1 MAGYFK
7 TLDGHKYDGMN
18 KAAEAMENGVFA
30 EIAAAGVKKITAAG
44 DAEFRVQEKTT
55 LWGRKAIVI
64 LCVVPGTKEQYFV
77 ENEWEDNYMPTYNNA
92 EYECKVGQYVRMRR
106 PVINDEMIMTV
117 ADAVYNALNVG
128 DTVKPAVGGSVA
140 KKSA

>member
-1 MAGYFK
+1 
-7 TLDGHKYDGMN
+7 
-18 KAAEAMENGVFA
+18 
-30 EIAAAGVKKITAAG
+30 
-44 DAEFRVQEKTT
+44 
-55 LWGRKAIVI
+55 
-64 LCVVPGTKEQYFV
+64 
-77 ENEWEDNYMPTYNNA
+77 MPTYNNA